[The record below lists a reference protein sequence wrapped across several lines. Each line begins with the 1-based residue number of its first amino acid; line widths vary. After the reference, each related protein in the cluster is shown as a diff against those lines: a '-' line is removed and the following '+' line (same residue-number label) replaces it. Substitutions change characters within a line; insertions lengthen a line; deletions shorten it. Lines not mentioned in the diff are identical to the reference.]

1 MSTLRA
7 VYYAMTVACFSV
19 VLFASAIIVTEPVPA
34 QQDLVMQAANELGI
48 DVSP

>member
-19 VLFASAIIVTEPVPA
+19 VLFASAIIATKTAPA
-34 QQDLVMQAANELGI
+34 QQDLVLQAANELGI
-48 DVSP
+48 DVAP

>member
-1 MSTLRA
+1 MSTLKA

-19 VLFASAIIVTEPVPA
+19 ILFASAILATKPAPA
-34 QQDLVMQAANELGI
+34 QQDLVLRAANELGI